1 MARLS
6 YGDME
11 RTHGLPLTGPGL
23 EALELGTDAVPAGTA
38 SAGATAGT
46 VPAGATVDPAAEPTG
61 YLVAMDGG
69 VRIHFLDWGGPSPR
83 NAAAHAVV
91 APGIAGAGLD
101 PPGILLIHGLARTA
115 WSWAPVARRLRADAR
130 VAAMDLRGHG
140 LSDAPTDGY
149 DPEQLA
155 EDAIAVAEGAG
166 LLSVADDSGAPGAPR
181 PQPFVVAG
189 HGYGAVVAAWAANA
203 LGDRC
208 AGLVLVDGGWT
219 DLAAETQMTPDEWLA
234 AIAEPPEVL
243 RSMAA
248 WLADREAFDPATWGA
263 DEAHAARSEVVETA
277 AGRVKLAIHRHAL
290 AASVAALWTFDPA
303 AVLPAVEAEIVALV
317 ARDNDE
323 GRHLGG
329 LREVAAMR
337 VATGRSPVR
346 AASFPELGH
355 DLPRHVPDLVA
366 AAIRAAAGPGPGRG
380 RPRNQSGA
388 GAAGGASG

>member
-1 MARLS
+1 
-6 YGDME
+6 ME

-23 EALELGTDAVPAGTA
+23 AALELWTDAGPAGTVL
-38 SAGATAGT
+38 AGATAGT

-83 NAAAHAVV
+83 DAAARADV
-91 APGIAGAGLD
+91 AAGLAGPGLD
-101 PPGILLIHGLARTA
+101 SSGILLIHGLARTA

-149 DPEQLA
+149 DPDQLA

-166 LLSVADDSGAPGAPR
+166 LLSVGDDSGSPGAPR
-181 PQPFVVAG
+181 PQRFVIAG

-263 DEAHAARSEVVETA
+263 DEERAARSEVVETA

-290 AASVAALWTFDPA
+290 AASVGALWTFDPA
-303 AVLPAVEAEIVALV
+303 AVLPAVEAEIIALV

-323 GRHLGG
+323 GRHLGA
-329 LREVAAMR
+329 LLEVAAMR
-337 VATGRSPVR
+337 AAAGRSPVR
-346 AASFPELGH
+346 AASFPGLGH

-366 AAIRAAAGPGPGRG
+366 AAIGAAAGPGPRAG
-380 RPRNQSGA
+380 RPRP
-388 GAAGGASG
+388 ASG

>member
-1 MARLS
+1 
-6 YGDME
+6 
-11 RTHGLPLTGPGL
+11 
-23 EALELGTDAVPAGTA
+23 
-38 SAGATAGT
+38 
-46 VPAGATVDPAAEPTG
+46 
-61 YLVAMDGG
+61 
-69 VRIHFLDWGGPSPR
+69 
-83 NAAAHAVV
+83 
-91 APGIAGAGLD
+91 
-101 PPGILLIHGLARTA
+101 
-115 WSWAPVARRLRADAR
+115 
-130 VAAMDLRGHG
+130 MDLRGHG

-337 VATGRSPVR
+337 AATGRSPGGGG
-346 AASFPELGH
+346 F
-355 DLPRHVPDLVA
+355 
-366 AAIRAAAGPGPGRG
+366 
-380 RPRNQSGA
+380 
-388 GAAGGASG
+388 GGAPRPWSGGRAPGTPERRWRSGGRIGLGCGHAHPRPARARDVDCHRDRDRDR

>member
-1 MARLS
+1 
-6 YGDME
+6 
-11 RTHGLPLTGPGL
+11 
-23 EALELGTDAVPAGTA
+23 
-38 SAGATAGT
+38 
-46 VPAGATVDPAAEPTG
+46 
-61 YLVAMDGG
+61 MDGG
-69 VRIHFLDWGGPSPR
+69 VRIHFLDWGGPVEP
-83 NAAAHAVV
+83 AAATDVV
-91 APGIAGAGLD
+91 PGV
-101 PPGILLIHGLARTA
+101 LLIHGLARTA
-115 WSWAPVARRLRADAR
+115 WTWVPVARRLRAGAH

-149 DPEQLA
+149 DPDQLA

-166 LLSVADDSGAPGAPR
+166 LLSVGDDSGAPGAPR

-248 WLADREAFDPATWGA
+248 WLADREAFDPVAWGP
-263 DEAHAARSEVVETA
+263 DQERAARAEVVETA

-290 AASVAALWTFDPA
+290 AASVGALWTFDPA
-303 AVLPAVEAEIVALV
+303 AVLPAVEAEIIALV

-323 GRHLGG
+323 GRHLGA
-329 LREVAAMR
+329 LREVAATR
-337 VATGRSPVR
+337 AATGRSPVR
-346 AASFPELGH
+346 AASFPGLGH

-366 AAIRAAAGPGPGRG
+366 AAIRVAAGPGPGAG
-380 RPRNQSGA
+380 RPRPESG
-388 GAAGGASG
+388 

>member
-1 MARLS
+1 
-6 YGDME
+6 ME
-11 RTHGLPLTGPGL
+11 RPHGLPLTGPGL
-23 EALELGTDAVPAGTA
+23 AVLELAIDGPP
-38 SAGATAGT
+38 AGT
-46 VPAGATVDPAAEPTG
+46 VPAGATVDPAAEPAG

-69 VRIHFLDWGGPSPR
+69 VRIHFLDWGGPATRDAGAP
-83 NAAAHAVV
+83 ADV
-91 APGIAGAGLD
+91 APADVAPASFSAGFD
-101 PPGILLIHGLARTA
+101 VPGILLIHGLARTA
-115 WSWAPVARRLRADAR
+115 WSWTPVARRLRGEAR

-166 LLSVADDSGAPGAPR
+166 LLSVADDPGAPGAPR
-181 PQPFVVAG
+181 PQRFVVAG

-208 AGLVLVDGGWT
+208 TGLVLVDGGWS
-219 DLAAETQMTPDEWLA
+219 DLAAETSMTPDEWLA

-243 RSMAA
+243 RSMTA
-248 WLADREAFDPATWGA
+248 WLADREAFDPAAWGA

-290 AASVAALWTFDPA
+290 AASVGALWTFDPV

-317 ARDNDE
+317 ARENDE
-323 GRHLGG
+323 GRHLGA
-329 LREVAAMR
+329 LREVAATR
-337 VATGRSPVR
+337 AATGRSLVR
-346 AASFPELGH
+346 AASLPGLGH

-366 AAIRAAAGPGPGRG
+366 AAIRAAAGPGPVAG
-380 RPRNQSGA
+380 RPRHQGSD